1 MRNRKSFFTTLL
13 GFDGYQERGPKPLGV
28 LRRHLLFGL
37 SAKACLYIY
46 GSFLVC
52 KVCRM
57 TTDTTRTNILS
68 GSPLEPLRGYA
79 RAVQVGGNLFV
90 SGTTAMNAKGEVVSP
105 GEPYEQTKYILSI
118 VKTILA
124 SRGFQPSDV
133 VRTRLFVTN
142 IARWEDYARAHREVF
157 EPIRPAS
164 SMVQVVKLVD
174 PRLVVEIEVDAIK
187 GVRDVE
193 SVSVEY

>member
-1 MRNRKSFFTTLL
+1 MRPGISLWPSLRIYEPELL
-13 GFDGYQERGPKPLGV
+13 
-28 LRRHLLFGL
+28 
-37 SAKACLYIY
+37 
-46 GSFLVC
+46 C
-52 KVCRM
+52 KVWRM
-57 TTDTTRTNILS
+57 TTEKTRTNILS

-79 RAVQVGGNLFV
+79 RAVQVGSHLSI
-90 SGTTAMNAKGEVVSP
+90 SGTTAMNSKGEVVSP

-124 SRGFQPSDV
+124 SRGFQPGDV
-133 VRTRLFVTN
+133 IRTRLFVTN

-164 SMVQVVKLVD
+164 SMVQVSKLVD

-187 GVRDVE
+187 GVQEVE
-193 SVSVEY
+193 SVSLEY